1 MKGIIMRIS
10 ITTNLDSVSTS
21 FKEKLRSIN
30 KNEMMDEVAFYME
43 NEMRKRFDTETD
55 YEGNDWEK
63 LKLRKGKILSDT
75 GALKG
80 SLGIAKI
87 EGNSV
92 SVFSN
97 LVYAK
102 IHDEGGVIKAK
113 NVKALH
119 WKIGKDKYFAKS
131 VTIPKR
137 QFSGISDKNKE
148 DLKKI
153 INDYLIN
160 KKLFL

>member
-1 MKGIIMRIS
+1 MKINIK
-10 ITTNLDSVSTS
+10 TNIDSVSTS

-30 KNEMMDEVAFYME
+30 KGEMLEEVAFYME

-55 YEGNDWEK
+55 YQGNKWEK
-63 LKLRKGKILSDT
+63 LKLREGKILSDT
-75 GALKG
+75 GMLKG
-80 SLGIAKI
+80 SLGTAEIK
-87 EGNSV
+87 GNTV
-92 SVFSN
+92 TVFSN

-113 NVKALH
+113 NFKALH
-119 WKIGKDKYFAKS
+119 WKIGEEKYFAKS

-137 QFSGISDKNKE
+137 QFSGVSDKNKE
-148 DLKKI
+148 DLIKI
-153 INDYLIN
+153 INEYFVN